1 MELIN
6 NCLWFNLNYGTYKKI
21 SKKKFK
27 KSLIKS
33 SSEYKDFK
41 IMQKPSLYKY
51 IKEFD
56 NKKESKI
63 KKKKTNVIKV
73 EKLFNK
79 RNDNNYTLENNTN
92 NVIIK
97 DLYLK

>member
-1 MELIN
+1 
-6 NCLWFNLNYGTYKKI
+6 
-21 SKKKFK
+21 
-27 KSLIKS
+27 
-33 SSEYKDFK
+33 
-41 IMQKPSLYKY
+41 MQKPSLYKY

-97 DLYLK
+97 DLYLKQKIKNEYNNILSISIIINNINIINHFYVKELV